1 MFKKVIP
8 ALTAVTL
15 SVGVLLPTSSAFADS
30 KDNTDITTVPN
41 NNVVINPVQLT
52 NGPVINPED
61 EVEAAGK
68 WGWAIKGALH
78 TIKAGIKAGDW
89 ILGLVEDKMGS
100 ASIKYLR
107 NNVTKV
113 NKGLDK
119 AISKINEGT
128 EYVQATVRDIIFE
141 SLRSAGVPNA
151 SAMDIAENVAAVVSA
166 IAL

>member
-30 KDNTDITTVPN
+30 KENSTINTIPN
-41 NNVVINPVQLT
+41 NNVVINPVQST
-52 NGPVINPED
+52 NGPVSNPED

-68 WGWAIKGALH
+68 FGWAVKGALH

-89 ILGLVEDKMGS
+89 ILGLVEEKMGS

-119 AISKINEGT
+119 AIGKINEAT
-128 EYVQATVRDIIFE
+128 DYAQSTVREIIFE

-151 SAMDIAENVAAVVSA
+151 TAMDLAENIAAVVSA
-166 IAL
+166 IAF

>member
-30 KDNTDITTVPN
+30 KENTAVTTVPS
-41 NNVVINPVQLT
+41 NNVVINPVQFT
-52 NGPVINPED
+52 NGPVINTED

-68 WGWAIKGALH
+68 FGWAVKAALH
-78 TIKAGIKAGDW
+78 TIKASIKGGDW
-89 ILGLVEDKMGS
+89 ILGLIEEKMGS

-119 AISKINEGT
+119 AISKIDEGT
-128 EYVQATVRDIIFE
+128 NYVQANVRDIIFE
-141 SLRSAGVPNA
+141 SLRSAGVPNGT
-151 SAMDIAENVAAVVSA
+151 AMDLAENIAATISF